1 MMLGKAVRKVLR
13 GALAVVAVYA
23 AWLAYSELSFRRYG
37 NPDGAAAAAASPGP
51 GGIVTRELQGVY
63 HIHTTFSDGH
73 ATVDEIAARAA
84 HERLDFVVL
93 TDHGNPNAA
102 SLRAAGPRKGVLVL
116 AGSELNV
123 NRGHL
128 VALGFRAPPGD
139 GKLPSKAEDA
149 VDAVQALGG
158 FTVIAHPYSKVRW
171 SWGDWG
177 SSSDYSGIE
186 IVNADTM
193 FKDNFRRVL
202 AYAPLLL
209 LGSRLPLIKMLE
221 HPDSNL
227 RRWDQRG
234 ASAAIAGYF
243 SADAHLYYR
252 GIFALLRL
260 HVLVDGPAWGKSGE
274 GPAESK
280 SPGPGTEEAR
290 IWDAL
295 HHGHFYNA
303 VEAVA
308 DARGF
313 QFEAETDAEAKT
325 GAGEGAG
332 TGSGPG
338 AARTRAYRMGDTIV
352 IAAAGGEARTV
363 RFEARAPFPFRKEV
377 RLLRDGRVIASS
389 RENSLRAPAEGP
401 GVYRVEVYLKERSP
415 LGADIPWIVS
425 NPIYLRKE

>member
-1 MMLGKAVRKVLR
+1 MMLGKMVRKLFRAVLIAV
-13 GALAVVAVYA
+13 ALYA
-23 AWLAYSELSFRRYG
+23 AWLGYSELSFRRYG
-37 NPDGAAAAAASPGP
+37 NPDGAAAAAGGP
-51 GGIVTRELQGVY
+51 GRELQGVY
-63 HIHTTFSDGH
+63 HVHTTFSDGH
-73 ATVDEIAARAA
+73 ATVDEIAAQAA
-84 HERLDFVVL
+84 RQGLDFVVL
-93 TDHGNPNAA
+93 TDHGNPNHA
-102 SLRAAGPRKGVLVL
+102 SLRAAGPRKGVLIL

-149 VDAVQALGG
+149 VDAVRALGG

-177 SSSDYSGIE
+177 ESSDYGGIE

-193 FKDNFRRVL
+193 FKNNYRRIL

-209 LGSRLPLIKMLE
+209 LGSRLPLVKMLE
-221 HPDSNL
+221 QPVSNL
-227 RRWDQRG
+227 KRWDQRG
-234 ASAAIAGYF
+234 ANAAIAGYF

-260 HVLVDGPAWGKSGE
+260 HVLVDGPAGTGT
-274 GPAESK
+274 
-280 SPGPGTEEAR
+280 PGAEEAL

-295 HHGHFYNA
+295 RRGRFYNA

-313 QFEAETDAEAKT
+313 RFEAGGGD
-325 GAGEGAG
+325 GR
-332 TGSGPG
+332 S
-338 AARTRAYRMGDTIV
+338 YRMGDTV
-352 IAAAGGEARTV
+352 TAGKGTRAV
-363 RFEARAPFPFRKEV
+363 RFEIRAPFPFRKEI

-389 RENSLRAPAEGP
+389 RDDALGAAAEGP
-401 GVYRVEVYLKERSP
+401 GVYRVEVYLKERSA
-415 LGADIPWIVS
+415 LGPDIPWIVS

>member
-1 MMLGKAVRKVLR
+1 MMLGKMVRKLFRAVLIAV
-13 GALAVVAVYA
+13 ALYA
-23 AWLAYSELSFRRYG
+23 AWLGYSELSFRRYG
-37 NPDGAAAAAASPGP
+37 NPDGAAAAAGGP
-51 GGIVTRELQGVY
+51 GRELQGVY
-63 HIHTTFSDGH
+63 HVHTTFSDGH
-73 ATVDEIAARAA
+73 ATVDEIAAQAA
-84 HERLDFVVL
+84 RQGLDFVVL
-93 TDHGNPNAA
+93 TDHGNPNHA
-102 SLRAAGPRKGVLVL
+102 SLRAAGPRKGVLIL

-149 VDAVQALGG
+149 VDAVRALGG

-177 SSSDYSGIE
+177 ESSDYGGIE

-193 FKDNFRRVL
+193 FKNNYRRIL

-209 LGSRLPLIKMLE
+209 LGSRLPLVKMLE
-221 HPDSNL
+221 QPVSNL
-227 RRWDQRG
+227 KRWDQRG
-234 ASAAIAGYF
+234 ANAAIAGYF

-260 HVLVDGPAWGKSGE
+260 HVLVDGPAGTGT
-274 GPAESK
+274 
-280 SPGPGTEEAR
+280 PGAEEAL

-295 HHGHFYNA
+295 RRGRFYNA

-313 QFEAETDAEAKT
+313 RFEAGGGD
-325 GAGEGAG
+325 GR
-332 TGSGPG
+332 S
-338 AARTRAYRMGDTIV
+338 YRMGDTV
-352 IAAAGGEARTV
+352 TAGKGTRAV
-363 RFEARAPFPFRKEV
+363 RFEIRAPFPFRKEI

-389 RENSLRAPAEGP
+389 RAGALGAAAEGP
-401 GVYRVEVYLKERSP
+401 GVYRVEVYLKERSA
-415 LGADIPWIVS
+415 LGPDIPWIVS

>member
-1 MMLGKAVRKVLR
+1 MLRITVRKILR
-13 GALAVVAVYA
+13 GALAIVAVYV
-23 AWLAYSELSFRRYG
+23 AWLAYSELSFRRYE
-37 NPDGAAAAAASPGP
+37 NPDGAAAALAPGS
-51 GGIVTRELQGVY
+51 GGGVTRELQGVY
-63 HIHTTFSDGH
+63 HVHTTFSDGH
-73 ATVDEIAARAA
+73 ATVDEVAARAA
-84 HERLDFVVL
+84 RERLDFVVL
-93 TDHGNPNAA
+93 TDHGNPNHA

-128 VALGFRAPPGD
+128 VALGFRPPPGD

-149 VDAVQALGG
+149 VAAVRALGG

-177 SSSDYSGIE
+177 ESSDYSGIE

-193 FKDNFRRVL
+193 FKDNYRRVL

-209 LGSRLPLIKMLE
+209 LGSRLPLVKMLE
-221 HPDSNL
+221 QPAANL
-227 RRWDQRG
+227 KRWDQRG

-252 GIFALLRL
+252 GIFALLHL
-260 HVLVDGPAWGKSGE
+260 HVLIDGPAGGGGTTDGE
-274 GPAESK
+274 GPVA
-280 SPGPGTEEAR
+280 EEAL

-295 HHGHFYNA
+295 RHGRFYNA

-313 QFEAETDAEAKT
+313 RFEAKAEA
-325 GAGEGAG
+325 GEGEGAG
-332 TGSGPG
+332 SGPG
-338 AARTRAYRMGDTIV
+338 SARTRAYRMGDTTA
-352 IAAAGGEARTV
+352 IAATGGANGNGGATRAV
-363 RFEARAPFPFRKEV
+363 LFEIRAPFPFRKEI

-389 RENSLRAPAEGP
+389 REDTLRAPAEGP

-415 LGADIPWIVS
+415 LGRDIPWIVS
-425 NPIYLRKE
+425 NPIYLRKD

>member
-1 MMLGKAVRKVLR
+1 MLKKIARAALVVL
-13 GALAVVAVYA
+13 ALYA

-37 NPDGAAAAAASPGP
+37 NPGGTSAAAAPGP
-51 GGIVTRELQGVY
+51 GGAVTHELQGVY

-73 ATVDEIAARAA
+73 ATVDEVAARAA
-84 HERLDFVVL
+84 RERLDFVVL

-128 VALGFRAPPGD
+128 VALGFRPPPD
-139 GKLPSKAEDA
+139 DTKFPSKAEDA
-149 VDAVQALGG
+149 VDAVRALGG

-177 SSSDYSGIE
+177 VSSNYTGIE

-193 FKDNFRRVL
+193 FKNNYRRVI

-221 HPDSNL
+221 HPASNL
-227 RRWDQRG
+227 KRWDQRG
-234 ASAAIAGYF
+234 ASTAIAGYF

-252 GIFALLRL
+252 GIFALLHL
-260 HVLVDGPAWGKSGE
+260 HVLVDGPAGGE
-274 GPAESK
+274 GERGEA
-280 SPGPGTEEAR
+280 PGAEEAR

-313 QFEAETDAEAKT
+313 RFEAEAGS
-325 GAGEGAG
+325 GA
-332 TGSGPG
+332 GSGPG
-338 AARTRAYRMGDTIV
+338 SARAYRMGDTI
-352 IAAAGGEARTV
+352 AGTAAGGTTRAV
-363 RFEARAPFPFRKEV
+363 RFEVRAPFPFRKEV

-389 RENSLRAPAEGP
+389 RGDTLRAPSEGP

>member
-1 MMLGKAVRKVLR
+1 MIKKIVRA
-13 GALAVVAVYA
+13 ALAVLALYV
-23 AWLAYSELSFRRYG
+23 AWLAYSDLSFRRYE
-37 NPDGAAAAAASPGP
+37 NPDGAAAAAASPNP
-51 GGIVTRELQGVY
+51 GGGVTRELQGVY

-73 ATVDEIAARAA
+73 ATVDEVAARAA
-84 HERLDFVVL
+84 REHLDFVIL

-128 VALGFRAPPGD
+128 VALGFRPPPGD

-149 VDAVQALGG
+149 VAAVRALGG

-177 SSSDYSGIE
+177 ESSDYSGIE

-193 FKDNFRRVL
+193 FKDNYRRVL

-221 HPDSNL
+221 HPASNL
-227 RRWDQRG
+227 KRWDQRG
-234 ASAAIAGYF
+234 ANAAISGYF

-260 HVLVDGPAWGKSGE
+260 HVLLDGPAGAGGK
-274 GPAESK
+274 
-280 SPGPGTEEAR
+280 GPGAEAAL

-313 QFEAETDAEAKT
+313 RFEAETAAGK
-325 GAGEGAG
+325 GA
-332 TGSGPG
+332 GSGPG
-338 AARTRAYRMGDTIV
+338 SARAYRMGDTI
-352 IAAAGGEARTV
+352 AAAGGATRAV
-363 RFEARAPFPFRKEV
+363 RFEARAPFSFRKEV

-389 RENSLRAPAEGP
+389 REDILRAPSEGP
-401 GVYRVEVYLKERSP
+401 GVYRVEVYLKERSA

>member
-1 MMLGKAVRKVLR
+1 MTLRTTVRKIRGWVL
-13 GALAVVAVYA
+13 AIVVLYA
-23 AWLAYSELSFRRYG
+23 AWLAYSELSFRRYV
-37 NPDGAAAAAASPGP
+37 NPDGAGAAAAPGP
-51 GGIVTRELQGVY
+51 GDGVTRELQGVY
-63 HIHTTFSDGH
+63 HVHTVFSDGH

-84 HERLDFVVL
+84 REHIDFVVL

-102 SLRAAGPRKGVLVL
+102 SLRAAGPRKGVLIL

-128 VALGFRAPPGD
+128 VALGFRPPD
-139 GKLPSKAEDA
+139 GSLPSKAEDA
-149 VDAVQALGG
+149 VAAVRALGG

-177 SSSDYSGIE
+177 ESSDYSGIE

-193 FKDNFRRVL
+193 FKDNYRRVL

-209 LGSRLPLIKMLE
+209 LGSRLPLVKMLE
-221 HPDSNL
+221 HPAANL
-227 RRWDQRG
+227 KRWDQRG

-260 HVLVDGPAWGKSGE
+260 HALLDAPAAGE
-274 GPAESK
+274 GPAA
-280 SPGPGTEEAR
+280 EEAR

-295 HHGHFYNA
+295 RQGRFYNA

-313 QFEAETDAEAKT
+313 RFAAEA
-325 GAGEGAG
+325 GRGR
-332 TGSGPG
+332 G
-338 AARTRAYRMGDTIV
+338 AARTFRMGDTIV
-352 IAAAGGEARTV
+352 GAGQAPRAV
-363 RFEARAPFPFRKEV
+363 VFEIRAPFPFRKEV

-389 RENSLRAPAEGP
+389 RDDILRVPSEGP
-401 GVYRVEVYLKERSP
+401 GVYRVEVYLKERTP
-415 LGADIPWIVS
+415 LGADIPWIVA
-425 NPIYLRKE
+425 NPIYLRKD

>member
-1 MMLGKAVRKVLR
+1 MMLGTTVRKILRWVL
-13 GALAVVAVYA
+13 AFVAIYA
-23 AWLAYSELSFRRYG
+23 AWLAYSELSFRRYE
-37 NPDGAAAAAASPGP
+37 NPDGAAPAAAPPAP
-51 GGIVTRELQGVY
+51 GGRVTRELQGVY
-63 HIHTTFSDGH
+63 HVHTIFSDGH

-84 HERLDFVVL
+84 REGLDFVVL

-128 VALGFRAPPGD
+128 VALGFRRPE

-149 VDAVQALGG
+149 VAAVRALGG
-158 FTVIAHPYSKVRW
+158 FVVIAHPYSKVRW

-177 SSSDYSGIE
+177 ESSDYSGIE

-193 FKDNFRRVL
+193 FKDNYRRVL

-221 HPDSNL
+221 HPAANL
-227 RRWDQRG
+227 KRWDQRG

-260 HVLVDGPAWGKSGE
+260 HVLLDAPAGGE
-274 GPAESK
+274 GPAA
-280 SPGPGTEEAR
+280 EEAL
-290 IWDAL
+290 IWNAL
-295 HHGHFYNA
+295 RHGHFYNA

-313 QFEAETDAEAKT
+313 RFAAEAGGGK
-325 GAGEGAG
+325 GAGS
-332 TGSGPG
+332 GS
-338 AARTRAYRMGDTIV
+338 ARAFRMGDTIS
-352 IAAAGGEARTV
+352 AAGAGAQPV
-363 RFEARAPFPFRKEV
+363 LFEIRAPFSFRKEV
-377 RLLRDGRVIASS
+377 RLLRDGRIVASS
-389 RENSLRAPAEGP
+389 PDDIVRVPSEGP
-401 GVYRVEVYLKERSP
+401 GVYRVEVYLKERTP

>member
-1 MMLGKAVRKVLR
+1 MIKKIARA
-13 GALAVVAVYA
+13 ALAVLALYL

-37 NPDGAAAAAASPGP
+37 NPDGAAATAASPGQA
-51 GGIVTRELQGVY
+51 GGGVTRELQGVY
-63 HIHTTFSDGH
+63 HVHTTFSDGH

-84 HERLDFVVL
+84 REHLDFIVL

-102 SLRAAGPRKGVLVL
+102 SLRAAGPRRGVLIL
-116 AGSELNV
+116 SGSELNV

-128 VALGFRAPPGD
+128 VALGFRPPPGD

-149 VDAVQALGG
+149 VAAVRALGG

-171 SWGDWG
+171 SWGNWG
-177 SSSDYSGIE
+177 ESSDYSGIE

-193 FKDNFRRVL
+193 FKDNYRRVL

-209 LGSRLPLIKMLE
+209 LGSRLPLVKMLE
-221 HPDSNL
+221 QPAANL
-227 RRWDQRG
+227 KRWDQRG

-252 GIFALLRL
+252 GIFALLHL
-260 HVLVDGPAWGKSGE
+260 HVLLDGSAGGESEGSG
-274 GPAESK
+274 G
-280 SPGPGTEEAR
+280 PGPGAEETR
-290 IWDAL
+290 IWEAL

-313 QFEAETDAEAKT
+313 RFEAEADAEAKM
-325 GAGEGAG
+325 GASKGEGAG
-332 TGSGPG
+332 SGPG
-338 AARTRAYRMGDTIV
+338 SARTRTRAYRMGDTIA
-352 IAAAGGEARTV
+352 IAAGRGATRAV
-363 RFEARAPFPFRKEV
+363 RFEIRAPFPFRKEI
-377 RLLRDGRVIASS
+377 RLLRDGRIIASS
-389 RENSLRAPAEGP
+389 REGILRAPSEGP

-425 NPIYLRKE
+425 NPIYLRKD

>member
-1 MMLGKAVRKVLR
+1 MMLGKTVLKVLR
-13 GALAVVAVYA
+13 GALAIVAVYV
-23 AWLAYSELSFRRYG
+23 AWLAYSELSFRRYE
-37 NPDGAAAAAASPGP
+37 NPDGAAAATAPDP
-51 GGIVTRELQGVY
+51 GGGVTRELRGVY

-73 ATVDEIAARAA
+73 ATVDEVAARAA
-84 HERLDFVVL
+84 RERLDFVVL

-128 VALGFRAPPGD
+128 VALGFRPPPGD
-139 GKLPSKAEDA
+139 GKFPSKAEDA
-149 VDAVQALGG
+149 VDAVRALGG

-177 SSSDYSGIE
+177 ESSDYSGIE

-193 FKDNFRRVL
+193 FKDNYRRVI

-221 HPDSNL
+221 HPASNL
-227 RRWDQRG
+227 KRWDQRG
-234 ASAAIAGYF
+234 ASTAISGYF

-260 HVLVDGPAWGKSGE
+260 HVLLYGPAGAEGE
-274 GPAESK
+274 GPGA
-280 SPGPGTEEAR
+280 EEAR
-290 IWDAL
+290 IWNAL
-295 HHGHFYNA
+295 RHGHFYNA
-303 VEAVA
+303 VDAVA

-313 QFEAETDAEAKT
+313 RFEAEA
-325 GAGEGAG
+325 GAGGGDG
-332 TGSGPG
+332 TGRGSW
-338 AARTRAYRMGDTIV
+338 AARACRMGDTI
-352 IAAAGGEARTV
+352 AAAGGAMGAV

-389 RENSLRAPAEGP
+389 REDTLRALSEGP

>member
-1 MMLGKAVRKVLR
+1 MFKKIARA
-13 GALAVVAVYA
+13 ALAVLALYV

-37 NPDGAAAAAASPGP
+37 NPDGAAAASPGQTG
-51 GGIVTRELQGVY
+51 GGITRELQGVY
-63 HIHTTFSDGH
+63 HVHTTFSDGH

-84 HERLDFVVL
+84 REHLDFVVL
-93 TDHGNPNAA
+93 TDHGNPNAS
-102 SLRAAGPRKGVLVL
+102 SLRAAGPRRGVLIL
-116 AGSELNV
+116 SGSELNV

-128 VALGFRAPPGD
+128 VALGFRPPPGD

-149 VDAVQALGG
+149 VATVRALGG

-177 SSSDYSGIE
+177 ESSDYSGIE

-193 FKDNFRRVL
+193 FKDNYRRVL

-209 LGSRLPLIKMLE
+209 LGSRLPLVKMLE
-221 HPDSNL
+221 HPASNL
-227 RRWDQRG
+227 KRWDQRG
-234 ASAAIAGYF
+234 ASAAISGYF

-260 HVLVDGPAWGKSGE
+260 HVLLEGPGGGE
-274 GPAESK
+274 GPAKSK
-280 SPGPGTEEAR
+280 NPGAGTEAAL

-313 QFEAETDAEAKT
+313 RFEAETDAEADS
-325 GAGEGAG
+325 GAGESEGAG
-332 TGSGPG
+332 SRSGS
-338 AARTRAYRMGDTIV
+338 ARTRTYRMGDTISIV
-352 IAAAGGEARTV
+352 AAGGTAADRGARRAV
-363 RFEARAPFPFRKEV
+363 RFEIRAPFPFRKEI
-377 RLLRDGRVIASS
+377 RLLHDGLVIASS
-389 RENSLRAPAEGP
+389 REGILRTPSEGP

-425 NPIYLRKE
+425 NPIYLRKD

>member
-1 MMLGKAVRKVLR
+1 MLKKIARA
-13 GALAVVAVYA
+13 ALAVLAIYV
-23 AWLAYSELSFRRYG
+23 AWLAYSELSFQRYE
-37 NPDGAAAAAASPGP
+37 NPGGAAAAAASPSP
-51 GGIVTRELQGVY
+51 GGGVTRELQGVY

-84 HERLDFVVL
+84 REHLDFIIL

-102 SLRAAGPRKGVLVL
+102 SLRAAGPRRGVLVL

-128 VALGFRAPPGD
+128 VALGFRPPPGD

-149 VDAVQALGG
+149 VAAVRALGG

-177 SSSDYSGIE
+177 ESSDYSGIE

-193 FKDNFRRVL
+193 FKDNYRRVL

-209 LGSRLPLIKMLE
+209 IGSRLPLVKMLE
-221 HPDSNL
+221 QPASNIK
-227 RRWDQRG
+227 RWDQRG
-234 ASAAIAGYF
+234 ASAAISGYF

-260 HVLVDGPAWGKSGE
+260 HVLLE
-274 GPAESK
+274 GPVGGGGK
-280 SPGPGTEEAR
+280 DPGAEEAL

-295 HHGHFYNA
+295 RRGHFYNA

-313 QFEAETDAEAKT
+313 RFEAETAAGK
-325 GAGEGAG
+325 GA
-332 TGSGPG
+332 GSGPG
-338 AARTRAYRMGDTIV
+338 SARDYRMGDTIAV
-352 IAAAGGEARTV
+352 AGGALRAV

-389 RENSLRAPAEGP
+389 PEDILRAPSEGP
-401 GVYRVEVYLKERSP
+401 GVYRVEVYLKERSA

>member
-1 MMLGKAVRKVLR
+1 MLRITVRKILR
-13 GALAVVAVYA
+13 VALAVLALYA
-23 AWLAYSELSFRRYG
+23 AWLAYSELSFRRYE
-37 NPDGAAAAAASPGP
+37 NPDGTAAAAASGP
-51 GGIVTRELQGVY
+51 GGAVTHELQGVY

-73 ATVDEIAARAA
+73 ATADEVAARAA
-84 HERLDFVVL
+84 RERLDFVVL

-128 VALGFRAPPGD
+128 VALGFLPPPD
-139 GKLPSKAEDA
+139 GGKVPSKAEDA
-149 VDAVQALGG
+149 VDAVRALGG

-177 SSSDYSGIE
+177 LSSDYTGIE

-193 FKDNFRRVL
+193 FKNNYRRVI

-221 HPDSNL
+221 HPASNL
-227 RRWDQRG
+227 KRWDQRG
-234 ASAAIAGYF
+234 ASTAIAGYF

-260 HVLVDGPAWGKSGE
+260 HVLVDGPAGAGGERGE
-274 GPAESK
+274 GPGA
-280 SPGPGTEEAR
+280 EEAR

-295 HHGHFYNA
+295 RHGHFYNA

-313 QFEAETDAEAKT
+313 RFGAEA
-325 GAGEGAG
+325 GAGEG

-338 AARTRAYRMGDTIV
+338 SARAYRMGDTI
-352 IAAAGGEARTV
+352 AAAGGTTSAV
-363 RFEARAPFPFRKEV
+363 RFETRAPFPFRKEV

-389 RENSLRAPAEGP
+389 REDTLRVPSEGP

-415 LGADIPWIVS
+415 LGSDIPWIVS
-425 NPIYLRKE
+425 NPIYLRKD

>member
-1 MMLGKAVRKVLR
+1 MMLGKTARKALR

-23 AWLAYSELSFRRYG
+23 AWLAYSELSFRRYE
-37 NPDGAAAAAASPGP
+37 NPDGAAAAAAPGM
-51 GGIVTRELQGVY
+51 GGGVMRELQGVY

-73 ATVDEIAARAA
+73 ATVDEVAARAA
-84 HERLDFVVL
+84 REHLDFIVL

-102 SLRAAGPRKGVLVL
+102 SLRAAGPRKGVLIL

-128 VALGFRAPPGD
+128 VALGFRPPPGD

-149 VDAVQALGG
+149 VDAVRALGG

-177 SSSDYSGIE
+177 ESPGYSGIE

-193 FKDNFRRVL
+193 FKDNYRRVI

-209 LGSRLPLIKMLE
+209 LGSRLPLIRMLE
-221 HPDSNL
+221 HPASNL
-227 RRWDQRG
+227 KRWDQRG
-234 ASAAIAGYF
+234 ASTAISGYF

-260 HVLVDGPAWGKSGE
+260 HVLVDGPAGRAGE
-274 GPAESK
+274 GPGAE
-280 SPGPGTEEAR
+280 ELL

-295 HHGHFYNA
+295 RHGHFYNA
-303 VEAVA
+303 VEAAA

-313 QFEAETDAEAKT
+313 RFEAEA
-325 GAGEGAG
+325 GAGNSAGSG
-332 TGSGPG
+332 TGS
-338 AARTRAYRMGDTIV
+338 RCSYRMGDTIT
-352 IAAAGGEARTV
+352 AARGATGAV
-363 RFEARAPFPFRKEV
+363 RFETRAPFPFRKEI

-389 RENSLRAPAEGP
+389 RADTLRAPSEGP